1 MESTLYSHID
11 KFLYK
16 RINGKTYL
24 FIQGWGFVKNSEKT
38 EYEMIINETVIN
50 KRIIKVSRKD
60 VVDRYSLDSL
70 DNEVGFRFFT
80 DMNEEIRSL
89 KLVLKEGIKKHKIIS
104 LDKKQLLK
112 LEDTN
117 PIEYN
122 VDTFLNENGNYMIIG
137 WLLLFGY
144 NKWNLSIWKDQKEK
158 IECDVQKVIR
168 KDVGLLFQL
177 PNEFMDCGFSI
188 KFKGDPLK
196 KYYLKVEYENNEF
209 FIELSKQID
218 LHKLTKFYLHG
229 LNYRNVKS
237 GLSYLKNNGFHQFV
251 RRIVEGPEKKD
262 ISYNNWFEL
271 QKPQDEELKQQRR
284 VKFAYSP
291 KISLIVATYNTADRH
306 LKAMI
311 ESVLNQ
317 TYINWELC
325 IADGSDSNNVE
336 KFICKHYSNDDRIKY
351 KKLSENLGISDN
363 MNSALDLVT
372 GEYVGLF
379 DHDDLLTSDALF
391 EIVSVLQEHRYPVIY
406 TDEDKIDDSTGTLM
420 EPHFKPDI
428 NIDLLLSE
436 NYICHFLVVSKELVD
451 RIGLMDKKYE
461 GAQDYDFVLR
471 CVETVGSENV
481 YHIPK
486 ALYHWRK
493 HAQSTASNPESKL
506 YAFEAGK
513 RAVQAYF
520 DRNGIDAEVEMGSIL
535 GFYRTKYALK
545 NEPLISILI
554 PNKDHIDDLKRCI
567 TSIENKS
574 IYKNYEFIIIENNSE
589 DEETFEYYEE
599 LKKNNKRIKVVIWD
613 GEFNYSA
620 INNFGAKFANGEYIL
635 LLNNDTEIIN
645 EDCFTELISIC
656 QREDVGCVGARLL
669 YEDNT
674 IQHAGVIVG
683 LGGVAGHCFIGEP
696 KNSGGYY
703 NRILCIQDYSAVTA
717 ACMMIKTSVFRKV
730 NGLSEDLK
738 VAFNDI
744 DLCLKIRELG
754 YLVVYNPYAELYHFE
769 SKSRGL
775 ENTPEKV
782 ERFNREVDTFKSHWK
797 EFLEKGDPYYNPNL
811 SLLGHAFSLKKISK

>member
-1 MESTLYSHID
+1 MADLFHSHLD
-11 KFLYK
+11 KFVYK
-16 RINGKTYL
+16 YIDGDSYIFLEGWSFTETASHQEYEIKVNGKVL
-24 FIQGWGFVKNSEKT
+24 EQSL
-38 EYEMIINETVIN
+38 
-50 KRIIKVSRKD
+50 VSVNRKD
-60 VVDRYSLDSL
+60 VADTYKLEKDQQ
-70 DNEVGFRFFT
+70 DVGFRG
-80 DMNEEIRSL
+80 MVHLNERINSFELSVESNSNRYLIINL
-89 KLVLKEGIKKHKIIS
+89 K
-104 LDKKQLLK
+104 KKQLEKIESRDPIESK
-112 LEDTN
+112 LELLEND
-117 PIEYN
+117 
-122 VDTFLNENGNYMIIG
+122 NGNFMIIG
-137 WLLLFGY
+137 WAFPIGY
-144 NKWNLSIWKDQKEK
+144 DYWNLSIWEEKDKQ
-158 IECDVQKVIR
+158 IDCDIQRIIR
-168 KDVGLLFQL
+168 KDLALLFQL
-177 PNEFMDCGFSI
+177 NNDSMDCGFSL
-188 KFKGDPLK
+188 KFKGNPEK
-196 KYYLKVEYENNEF
+196 KYYLKVEYGDKESF
-209 FIELSKQID
+209 VELSKEVD
-218 LHKLTKFYLHG
+218 LKDLTNFYMHG
-229 LNYRNVKS
+229 LNFHNIKS
-237 GLSYLKNNGFHQFV
+237 GLRYLRNNGIQKFV
-251 RRIVEGPEKKD
+251 KRIFEGPEKKD
-262 ISYNNWFEL
+262 ISYNNWFDL
-271 QKPQDEELKQQRR
+271 QKPNDEELNKQRET
-284 VKFAYSP
+284 KFVYSP

-336 KFICKHYSNDDRIKY
+336 KFIIKHYSNDNRIKY

-363 MNSALDLVT
+363 MNAALDLVT

-379 DHDDLLTSDALF
+379 DHDDLLTPDALF
-391 EIVSVLQEHRYPVIY
+391 EIVSILQERKYPVIY
-406 TDEDKIDDSTGTLM
+406 TDEDKIDDATGELM
-420 EPHFKPDI
+420 EPHFKPDM

-436 NYICHFLVVSKELVD
+436 NYICHFLVVSKSLID
-451 RIGLMDKKYE
+451 RIGMMDKNYD

-471 CVETVGSENV
+471 CVETVGVENV

-513 RAVQAYF
+513 RAIQAYY

-535 GFYRTKYALK
+535 GFYRTRYAIK
-545 NEPLISILI
+545 DEALISILI

-574 IYKNYEFIIIENNSE
+574 AYKNYEFIIIENNSE
-589 DEETFEYYEE
+589 LEETFKFYDE
-599 LKKNNKRIKVVIWD
+599 LEKNNKKVKVVYWD

-620 INNFGAKFANGEYIL
+620 INNFGAKYANGEYIL
-635 LLNNDTEIIN
+635 LLNNDTEIVN
-645 EDCFTELISIC
+645 EDCLKELVSIC

-669 YEDNT
+669 YEDDT

-696 KNSGGYY
+696 KDSGGYY

-782 ERFNREVDTFKSHWK
+782 ERFNREVETFKSHWK
-797 EFLEKGDPYYNPNL
+797 EFLDKGDPCYNPNL
-811 SLLGHAFSLKKISK
+811 SLTDKSYALKRFKK